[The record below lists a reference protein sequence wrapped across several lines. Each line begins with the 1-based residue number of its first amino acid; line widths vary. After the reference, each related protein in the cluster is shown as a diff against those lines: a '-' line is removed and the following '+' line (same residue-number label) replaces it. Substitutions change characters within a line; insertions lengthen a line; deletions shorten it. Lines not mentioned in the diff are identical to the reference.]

1 MDAERAN
8 QRPQDLS
15 AEELSAVVA
24 EIERRVR
31 ARHPSGVI
39 GSSGIVLPDL
49 MPLVHARDAA
59 EAKVAAIGTV
69 NPRPPGLANNLIQ
82 FFKRNLSRALGWFGR
97 GQVDFNRGVAA
108 YLHANLEALS
118 ESRRAMGELVRFSE
132 DSLGRLDAR
141 LQEAAARHQALADSH
156 QAVAEAHSRQIDDVY
171 RELSRELAAM
181 RAHWAEWRPA
191 WEERITR
198 GEVNLLR
205 TVAEMQ
211 GAFQHRT
218 TLLEA
223 NFRDLV
229 KAQHAD
235 YNTAL
240 ERVAQDVQKRLW
252 ADLEKVRADYERM
265 IHTELRMIRQR
276 ASSVVAAPAVSGV
289 PAAPPAAAAPQ
300 VDWLAFSNRFR
311 GSEDGI
317 RAQQQLYV
325 ERFAG
330 MQQVLDLGCGR
341 GEFLEAA
348 QAAGI
353 GARGIDANAD
363 VIAICRA
370 KGLDAEVADL
380 FGYLDAAAPGSLDG
394 VYCSQVV
401 EHLPPAALPD
411 LVAKIARV
419 LRRGGLAAFETP
431 NPECLAIFA
440 THFYLD
446 PTHTRPVPPGL
457 LSYYLTD
464 AGFGNVEVVRLHPAV
479 ETMPSL
485 AALPEAVRE
494 QFFGALDYAVF
505 ARKL

>member
-8 QRPQDLS
+8 ERPQDLS
-15 AEELSAVVA
+15 ADEVAAVVA
-24 EIERRVR
+24 DIERRVR
-31 ARHPSGVI
+31 ARHPAGAI
-39 GSSGIVLPDL
+39 GASGILLPDL

-59 EAKVAAIGTV
+59 EAKVAAIGSV
-69 NPRPPGLANNLIQ
+69 NPRPPGLVNNVIQ
-82 FFKRNLSRALGWFGR
+82 ACKRNLARALGWFGR
-97 GQVDFNRGVAA
+97 GQVDFNRGVTS
-108 YLHANLEALS
+108 YLHANIEALS
-118 ESRRAMGELVRFSE
+118 ENRRAMGEIVRFTE
-132 DSLGRLDAR
+132 D
-141 LQEAAARHQALADSH
+141 ALARFDIRLKELTDAH
-156 QAVAEAHSRQIDDVY
+156 HAVAGAHAQQIADIY
-171 RELSRELAAM
+171 RELSRELAGI
-181 RAHWAEWRPA
+181 RAHWTEWRPA

-229 KAQHAD
+229 RAQHAD

-240 ERVAQDVQKRLW
+240 EKVAQDVQKRLW

-276 ASSVVAAPAVSGV
+276 AVAEAPAAAPAPPVSAS
-289 PAAPPAAAAPQ
+289 PAPN

-311 GSEDGI
+311 GSEDEI
-317 RAQQQLYV
+317 RGQQQLYV

-353 GARGIDANAD
+353 GARGIDANPD

-370 KGLDAEVADL
+370 KGLQAEAADL

-411 LVAKIARV
+411 LVAKVARV

-479 ETMPSL
+479 ETMPAL
-485 AALPEAVRE
+485 AALPEPVRE
-494 QFFGALDYAVF
+494 QFFGSLDYAIF
-505 ARKL
+505 GRKL